1 MGGGWREGERDDDLI
16 DLRAHHPPPFKQYN
30 SQPLQSEKE
39 RKKEGKHRKRKEK
52 I

>member
-30 SQPLQSEKE
+30 HSLCRVRKKE
-39 RKKEGKHRKRKEK
+39 RKKERR
-52 I
+52 